1 MHISFK
7 KAYAIYLA
15 ARCWG
20 SLWANQ
26 HVVIKSDNQAAV
38 TMINKGTTANPQVME
53 WLRDLFWLSAIYN
66 FRITASYIPGVDNV
80 FADSLSRLHTAD
92 FLLKFYV
99 LLCAIYPPFVVLRSS
114 LSDHMSYNSSVFLLS
129 RFCSS
134 TVVQGA
140 Y

>member
-1 MHISFK
+1 MHINFK
-7 KAYAIYLA
+7 EAYAIYLA

-38 TMINKGTTANPQVME
+38 AMINKGTTANPQVME

-80 FADSLSRLHTAD
+80 FAD

-99 LLCAIYPPFVVLRSS
+99 LLCAIYPLFVVLRSS